1 MKIESATTE
10 NTLKSK
16 LEKIYKSED
25 SSMFREIMNE
35 GLVSFDINNISLK
48 DNLLWNDFISNTE
61 EDIKSLKSSFKYDC
75 LTMDRH
81 DAMFFAKSIKGE
93 NYSFSVNGEVLMQ
106 NMATD
111 VQSIEKTYKSA
122 EVSKTLMDMLS
133 NSQSTQKPVRI
144 DFGNDISA
152 ILRVSQDGKIS
163 AEFIPSDKV
172 AEEYLKNNISYLQQT
187 FKEQDIPYNDLSY
200 RQQRQKGRQNNNDNQ
215 NNRDKRGE

>member
-1 MKIESATTE
+1 
-10 NTLKSK
+10 
-16 LEKIYKSED
+16 
-25 SSMFREIMNE
+25 
-35 GLVSFDINNISLK
+35 
-48 DNLLWNDFISNTE
+48 
-61 EDIKSLKSSFKYDC
+61 
-75 LTMDRH
+75 MDRH

-187 FKEQDIPYNDLSY
+187 FKEQDIPYNDLTY

>member
-187 FKEQDIPYNDLSY
+187 FKEQDIPYNDLTY

>member
-10 NTLKSK
+10 NSLKSK
-16 LEKIYKSED
+16 LEKIYKNED
-25 SSMFREIMNE
+25 SSMFKEIMNE

-152 ILRVSQDGKIS
+152 ILRVSQDGRIS
-163 AEFIPSDKV
+163 AEFIPSDKI

-187 FKEQDIPYNDLSY
+187 FEEQDIPYNDLSY